1 MKKRTK
7 RRTISSKSNSK
18 KNGHSLEGKKIAIL
32 LCDGF
37 EEIEMTNPRKALTKA
52 GADTFLIAPKS
63 KKVKGWRHD
72 HWGKTFKVD
81 VKLENAKPNKYDGVL
96 LPGGVMNPDKLRS
109 NKKAVKF
116 IKYFMNSKKPVAAI
130 CHGPW
135 TLIET
140 GKLKGLKLT
149 SYHSIKTDLKNA
161 GATWKN
167 KKVVT
172 DKNLTTSRSP
182 KDLPAFNKAIVKMYK

>member
-1 MKKRTK
+1 MKRTTK
-7 RRTISSKSNSK
+7 RKTATK
-18 KNGHSLEGKKIAIL
+18 KNGHRLQGKNIAIL

-37 EEIEMTNPRKALTKA
+37 EEVEMTDPRKVLKKE
-52 GADTFLIAPKS
+52 GAKTYLITPKN
-63 KKVKGWRHD
+63 KKVKSWRHD

-81 VKLENAKPNKYDGVL
+81 VKLEKAKPSDYDGVL
-96 LPGGVMNPDKLRS
+96 LPGGVMNPDQLRS

-116 IKYFMNSKKPVAAI
+116 IKHFMQTKKPVAAI

-140 GKLKGLKLT
+140 GKLQGVKLT

-161 GATWKN
+161 GAKWKN

-182 KDLPAFNKAIVKMYK
+182 KDLPAFNKAIVKLYK